1 MVILGNDTSK
11 MLMLFG
17 FFSSCCCL
25 ADADSKTAVQV
36 GCAAG
41 KVWALCYPVRLLPSE
56 VSRRDG
62 PRVGFLKNQ

>member
-1 MVILGNDTSK
+1 MAILGNDTSK
-11 MLMLFG
+11 MLTLC

-25 ADADSKTAVQV
+25 ADADSKTVVQV

-41 KVWALCYPVRLLPSE
+41 TVWALCYPVRLLLSKAE
-56 VSRRDG
+56 WRDG